1 MSIQIKFDPESIK
14 RVEAQTREAFNKV
27 IASKKLLDEVGQTV
41 VDDIKFQTR
50 RGQSIPTGS
59 RLKPL
64 SKRWKETRAQIAE
77 ATDTQETFSPNRSNL
92 TVTGQL
98 LDSLTW
104 RIVGKGLIETLFK
117 GEKRRPYFAKFVE
130 YYKVKTKSKRRINKG
145 PIRGFN
151 GGAGFRY
158 VNTNKSGVRKIESKI
173 SNEQLAEYVQKDRPF
188 VGVRDQVVK
197 RIRLIVIS
205 YLRRSSRVLNLF
217 D

>member
-14 RVEAQTREAFNKV
+14 RVEVQTREAFNKV
-27 IASKKLLDEVGQTV
+27 IANKKLLDEVGQTV

-64 SKRWKETRAQIAE
+64 SKRWVETRGQIGE
-77 ATDTQETFSPNRSNL
+77 ATDTQETFSPKRSNL
-92 TVTGQL
+92 TLTGQL

-117 GEKRRPYFAKFVE
+117 GEKRRPYFIKP
-130 YYKVKTKSKRRINKG
+130 KTKK
-145 PIRGFN
+145 
-151 GGAGFRY
+151 
-158 VNTNKSGVRKIESKI
+158 GVRKIESKI
-173 SNEQLAEYVQKDRPF
+173 SNEQLAEFVQKDRPF